1 MSSKELDRLAVVRQ
15 VLEGR
20 LRQAKAAEFVGLS
33 ERQMRRLCAVFEKRG
48 PAGLVSGKR
57 GQPSNRR
64 LPDELRSQAIEI
76 VRERYADFGPTLA
89 CEKLLELHDL
99 RVSKETL
106 RVWLIGAGIWIPRR
120 ERVKMP
126 HQPRHRRECFGEQD
140 TLDRAPPQFVAYV
153 LERATQSRVAPTRV
167 LHGHAHQQADDR
179 R

>member
-15 VLEGR
+15 VPEGR
-20 LRQAKAAEFVGLS
+20 LTQAKAAEFVGLS

-48 PAGLVSGKR
+48 PAGPGKR

-120 ERVKMP
+120 ERVRMP
-126 HQPRHRRECFGEQD
+126 HQPRHRR
-140 TLDRAPPQFVAYV
+140 P
-153 LERATQSRVAPTRV
+153 
-167 LHGHAHQQADDR
+167 LHGRAVGRGDR
-179 R
+179 GAEGG

>member
-20 LRQAKAAEFVGLS
+20 LTRAKAGEFVGLS
-33 ERQMRRLCAVFEKRG
+33 ERQVRRLCAAFEERG

-76 VRERYADFGPTLA
+76 VRQRYIDFGPTLA

-106 RVWLIGAGIWIPRR
+106 RAWLIGADIWIPRR
-120 ERVKMP
+120 ERV
-126 HQPRHRRECFGEQD
+126 R
-140 TLDRAPPQFVAYV
+140 T
-153 LERATQSRVAPTRV
+153 
-167 LHGHAHQQADDR
+167 AHQGYPNTIAKAPGLRGGPGRAGRDV
-179 R
+179 

>member
-20 LRQAKAAEFVGLS
+20 FTQAKAAEFAGLS
-33 ERQMRRLCAVFEKRG
+33 ERQVRRLCAVFEKRG

-64 LPDELRSQAIEI
+64 LPEELRSQAIEI

-120 ERVKMP
+120 ERVRMP
-126 HQPRHRRECFGEQD
+126 HQPRHRRECLASSCRSMVASTPGSR
-140 TLDRAPPQFVAYV
+140 TAVRAARSWSTSTTPPGGCWSCA
-153 LERATQSRVAPTRV
+153 S
-167 LHGHAHQQADDR
+167 
-179 R
+179 